1 MKSFENYHNGD
12 NRDVIND
19 DDNNDNNEDDSDS
32 GDSDGSN
39 DEESVLVYG
48 TEGSIESTLISDS
61 NSD

>member
-39 DEESVLVYG
+39 DEESVLDYG